1 MMLGL
6 LDNRYEGMGMLLN
19 QANTNQVPTLR
30 IKGII
35 KEQTN
40 AWMSCGCYAMKPTY
54 VDLEVT
60 LHNVPKDSCFDLSPE
75 AIVSIVRAVQNSKE
89 NSNE

>member
-1 MMLGL
+1 MLEISE
-6 LDNRYEGMGMLLN
+6 RMYENMLLHQDN
-19 QANTNQVPTLR
+19 NDQVPTMR
-30 IKGII
+30 IKGTI

-40 AWMSCGCYAMKPTY
+40 EWIPSCRCYAMKPTY

-60 LHNVPKDSCFDLSPE
+60 LHNTPNNSCLNLSPE
-75 AIVSIVRAVQNSKE
+75 AIVSIVRAIQNSKE